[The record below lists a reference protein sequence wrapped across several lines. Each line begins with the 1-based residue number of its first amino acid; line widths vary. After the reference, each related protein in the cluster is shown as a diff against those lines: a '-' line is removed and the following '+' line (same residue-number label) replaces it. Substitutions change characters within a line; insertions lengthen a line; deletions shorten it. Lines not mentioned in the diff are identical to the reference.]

1 MHIVAG
7 RDPRYFCKKSRSYDD
22 LRPIFRSKTLDKEAA
37 RLKLHEWYKTVSR
50 CTSREMKSAR
60 DAIKS
65 KEDEVLNYFINRST
79 NAGAESLNSKMKSFR
94 AQLRGVSNMPFFMFR
109 LSIIFG

>member
-1 MHIVAG
+1 MNLLFEMYPKIKEAYWIVNQL
-7 RDPRYFCKKSRSYDD
+7 RS
-22 LRPIFRSKTLDKEAA
+22 IFRSKTLDKEAA

-65 KEDEVLNYFINRST
+65 REDEVLNYFINHST

-94 AQLRGVSNMPFFMFR
+94 AQLRGVSDLPFFMFR
-109 LSIIFG
+109 LSKIFG